1 MDLQIQ
7 DRRVKRTQKLL
18 AQALIELILEKG
30 FDTITIR
37 DITERA
43 DIGYATFFRHYQDK
57 EALLH
62 DVLDV
67 VIGEII
73 NLLHLLPSDDPQQV
87 GTLLFQYVQDHSAI
101 VRVFLRSGSS
111 SSLLQ
116 HILKVGTQNVLQE
129 QPLLEDKQVPTEIA
143 AYHLVAA
150 TINLIGWWL
159 DHNMPYP
166 PERMG
171 IIYKDLIV
179 EPTQRV
185 AFQP

>member
-1 MDLQIQ
+1 MQVQ
-7 DRRVKRTQKLL
+7 DRRVKRTQRLL
-18 AQALIELILEKG
+18 AQALIELILDKG

-43 DIGYATFFRHYQDK
+43 DVGYATFFRHYPDK

-62 DVLDV
+62 DVLNV
-67 VIGEII
+67 VLDELT

-101 VRVFLRSGSS
+101 VQVFLRSGTS
-111 SSLLQ
+111 SSLYQ
-116 HILKVGTQNVLQE
+116 HILQVGTQNVLQE
-129 QPLLEDKQVPTEIA
+129 QTPMPDSQIPKEIA
-143 AYHLVAA
+143 AYHIVTAS
-150 TINLIGWWL
+150 INLIGWWL
-159 DHNMPYP
+159 DHNIPYSL
-166 PERMG
+166 ERMG
-171 IIYKDLIV
+171 IIYKELIV